1 MKLAVAAV
9 LATVLLVGSGC
20 STPRQQ
26 PIPLPAQA
34 LQAGSGRIGVAM
46 TALPKVDVHLP
57 GTGCAACA
65 IAATAANAQLLL
77 HAATLPADELA
88 GLRDEA
94 AALLR
99 RKGLLA
105 VVIDEPVVAAHLP
118 PRGISRGSKPQRDRQ
133 ALPDRDTLRK
143 FIRIDLSAVQD
154 KHQLDRLLLIDITEL
169 GFVRSYST
177 LVPLGA
183 PRAVLRGSVYLVD
196 LKSASLQAYQPIEML
211 QEAEGRWD
219 EPPRYPGLSLAFFQA
234 LELGRD
240 SLLAPL
246 AEAVRTAPPV
256 QAAPARPAGPPP
268 AAFAMQLPLSED
280 VLFRGPAGPAGAA
293 LDALPHPP
301 ADIDAL
307 PVALMMRG
315 LLDLRESR
323 QSRRGQQAAA
333 AWRPYGDALD
343 GFAHAELVARALSAP
358 AAPHGP
364 RRVDRADLQPG
375 DWVVESAP
383 VFTLAPGETGLVLE
397 NLIEIRRHGLPGT
410 VLPRTVFKVV
420 SSPRDVPDPAGHWAA
435 RQGQQLR
442 EEGARLF
449 AHSLRVAFDEAL
461 RPPLQPDGARK
472 TYRYHE
478 GRRERMERGSL
489 LATHC
494 RRIVIR
500 NLRDWVVSIPAAPV
514 PVPTPAQPRA
524 EAASAVDCDDP
535 LLPPRT
541 PVAGGPGPA
550 AP

>member
-1 MKLAVAAV
+1 MGSGRSVTPRAMAVT
-9 LATVLLVGSGC
+9 LATVLLLGSGC
-20 STPRQQ
+20 STPRQP
-26 PIPLPAQA
+26 PIALSAQA
-34 LQAGSGRIGVAM
+34 LQAGGGRIGVAM
-46 TALPKVDVHLP
+46 TALPRVDVHLP
-57 GTGCAACA
+57 GTGCTACA
-65 IAATAANAQLLL
+65 IAATAANAPLLL

-88 GLRDEA
+88 SLRDEA

-99 RKGLLA
+99 KKGLQA
-105 VVIDEPVVAAHLP
+105 VVIDEPIVAAHLP
-118 PRGISRGSKPQRDRQ
+118 PRGITQAFKPQRDRQ

-143 FIRIDLSAVQD
+143 LIRIDLSAVQD

-169 GFVRSYST
+169 GFMRSYST

-196 LKSASLQAYQPIEML
+196 LEAAALQAYQPIELL
-211 QEAEGRWD
+211 QEAQARWD

-234 LELGRD
+234 LELARD

-246 AEAVRTAPPV
+246 AEPAGAAPLV
-256 QAAPARPAGPPP
+256 QAAPAVRAGPLP
-268 AAFAMQLPLSED
+268 AAFALQLPLQED
-280 VLFRGPAGPAGAA
+280 VLFRGADGPAGAA
-293 LDALPHPP
+293 LDALPPPP

-307 PVALMMRG
+307 PVALVMRG
-315 LLDLRESR
+315 LLDLRENHQR
-323 QSRRGQQAAA
+323 RRGQQAAA
-333 AWRPYGDALD
+333 DAWRPYGDALD
-343 GFAHAELVARALSAP
+343 GFVHAELVDSALAEP
-358 AAPHGP
+358 AAPQGP
-364 RRVDRADLQPG
+364 RRIEPADLQPG

-383 VFTLAPGETGLVLE
+383 VFTLAPGATGLVLE
-397 NLIEIRRHGLPGT
+397 NLVEIRRHGVPGT

-420 SSPRDVPDPAGHWAA
+420 SSPRDVPDPAGHWSA

-478 GRRERMERGSL
+478 GSRERMERGSL

-500 NLRDWVVSIPAAPV
+500 NLRDWVVSVPTAPAPAAG
-514 PVPTPAQPRA
+514 
-524 EAASAVDCDDP
+524 CDDP
-535 LLPPRT
+535 LLPPRSAA
-541 PVAGGPGPA
+541 AGGPA
-550 AP
+550 ATIP